1 MKKMFA
7 LLLALLMLLSLA
19 ACGSGEEAE
28 ETEAEELTRSGMPE
42 DADPAPEDEV
52 EEPEY
57 LDWDLSICQPE
68 EAYRELEHYNI
79 DPTGYRGLRLRVAGE
94 FFVVQDHGK
103 TFYYVGVRDED
114 GCVENLELRFPGDGS
129 LPEGFPEE
137 GETVTVWGVLDYYG
151 TERDG
156 KTVNSRKGAISPL
169 RKGKC
174 VIIYARMRPRSMLW
188 GKPPRRCPFRPELR
202 RRV

>member
-1 MKKMFA
+1 MKKWFA
-7 LLLALLMLLSLA
+7 LLLTLLLLLSLA
-19 ACGSGEEAE
+19 ACGGKEETAEETGDGLTRGDMPEAE
-28 ETEAEELTRSGMPE
+28 EGSVT
-42 DADPAPEDEV
+42 
-52 EEPEY
+52 EPEH

-129 LPEGFPEE
+129 LPAGFPEE

-156 KTVNSRKGAISPL
+156 KTVNSAVLTETRLSRYGWDG
-169 RKGKC
+169 RD
-174 VIIYARMRPRSMLW
+174 
-188 GKPPRRCPFRPELR
+188 
-202 RRV
+202 

>member
-1 MKKMFA
+1 MKKWFA
-7 LLLALLMLLSLA
+7 LFLALLMLLSLA
-19 ACGSGEEAE
+19 ACGEGEEAE

-94 FFVVQDHGK
+94 FFVAYLL
-103 TFYYVGVRDED
+103 TF
-114 GCVENLELRFPGDGS
+114 
-129 LPEGFPEE
+129 LPFYLFFIPQ
-137 GETVTVWGVLDYYG
+137 
-151 TERDG
+151 
-156 KTVNSRKGAISPL
+156 
-169 RKGKC
+169 
-174 VIIYARMRPRSMLW
+174 
-188 GKPPRRCPFRPELR
+188 RRCLYQTPWLSS
-202 RRV
+202 